1 MSSTVPPTG
10 FLLSSTLRNEV
21 SQEQLREVKTP
32 HHHQK
37 TQFQLLNNHNDLNDA
52 VEHGEK
58 HEHNRILKQH
68 LSEWKPEHF
77 PHKMYD
83 LLEDVE
89 HKGFDNIVSW
99 CSDGKS
105 FKIHN
110 QIAFEQRIMPLYFSG
125 MSSYKSFR
133 RQLNLYGIYKHR
145 HGVYCVICSTFVA
158 VSWYKPSSQQKP
170 RLAHLYICFSIFNAA
185 YSREFLA
192 RGHRHLC
199 DLIGRKKHKTT
210 KNGGKS
216 LNGSNNNSNNSPTKD
231 IIVSAKNSKGNSK
244 DHTVNMKK
252 RDASVARTMMDE
264 KNQFDITTTP
274 IATTS
279 TTTTK
284 RQMQSLEAELVRIQQ
299 LQLQR
304 QQQSQSLFNRGS
316 QLHGNTLGISTASTM
331 NDVTKMNALMK
342 LVRYDELLTRPN
354 PIKYGSN
361 RMAMN
366 TNTNNN
372 GGESSN
378 NNSNDMFRSFMGQ
391 YWEDLPNDLTSTQV
405 VDEIIATFQQQ
416 HS

>member
-10 FLLSSTLRNEV
+10 FLFSSTLRNEV

-32 HHHQK
+32 HHHQQ
-37 TQFQLLNNHNDLNDA
+37 TQFQLLNNHNNLNDA

-58 HEHNRILKQH
+58 HEHNRILEQH

-145 HGVYCVICSTFVA
+145 H
-158 VSWYKPSSQQKP
+158 
-170 RLAHLYICFSIFNAA
+170 A

-231 IIVSAKNSKGNSK
+231 IIVSAKNSKGNNSK

-304 QQQSQSLFNRGS
+304 QQQSQLLFNRGS

-354 PIKYGSN
+354 PIEYGSN

-366 TNTNNN
+366 TNTNTNTNNN
-372 GGESSN
+372 GGECSS

>member
-10 FLLSSTLRNEV
+10 FLFSSTLRNEV

-32 HHHQK
+32 HHHQQ
-37 TQFQLLNNHNDLNDA
+37 TQFQLLNNHNNLNDA

-58 HEHNRILKQH
+58 HEHNRILEQH

-145 HGVYCVICSTFVA
+145 H
-158 VSWYKPSSQQKP
+158 
-170 RLAHLYICFSIFNAA
+170 A

-304 QQQSQSLFNRGS
+304 QQQSQLLFNRGS

-354 PIKYGSN
+354 PIEYGSN

-366 TNTNNN
+366 TNTNTNNN
-372 GGESSN
+372 GGECSS

>member
-1 MSSTVPPTG
+1 MSSTAPSTG
-10 FLLSSTLRNEV
+10 FLFSSKLRKEV
-21 SQEQLREVKTP
+21 SQEQLQKMKNP

-37 TQFQLLNNHNDLNDA
+37 TQLQLSNNHNNLNDA
-52 VEHGEK
+52 VEQGEK
-58 HEHNRILKQH
+58 REHNRILKQH

-89 HKGFDNIVSW
+89 RKGLNNIVSW

-110 QIAFEQRIMPLYFSG
+110 QIAFEQSIMPLYFSG

-145 HGVYCVICSTFVA
+145 H
-158 VSWYKPSSQQKP
+158 
-170 RLAHLYICFSIFNAA
+170 A
-185 YSREFLA
+185 YSREFLV

-199 DLIGRKKHKTT
+199 DLIGRKRANPAAKIKGT
-210 KNGGKS
+210 KNGKKS
-216 LNGSNNNSNNSPTKD
+216 LNGSNNNNNNNSPTTD
-231 IIVSAKNSKGNSK
+231 IAVLAKNCKDNNKDNNS
-244 DHTVNMKK
+244 NASMKK

-264 KNQFDITTTP
+264 KNRVNIITTP
-274 IATTS
+274 IATAST

-299 LQLQR
+299 LQRQR
-304 QQQSQSLFNRGS
+304 QQQQQFQTLFNGGS

-331 NDVTKMNALMK
+331 IDVTKMNILMK
-342 LVRYDELLTRPN
+342 LVRDDELLTRPN
-354 PIKYGSN
+354 PIEYGSI
-361 RMAMN
+361 RMERN
-366 TNTNNN
+366 NNNN
-372 GGESSN
+372 GNESSSNINNPSQN

-391 YWEDLPNDLTSTQV
+391 YWEDLPNDLSSIQV
-405 VDEIIATFQQQ
+405 VDEIVATFQQPR
-416 HS
+416 S

>member
-1 MSSTVPPTG
+1 
-10 FLLSSTLRNEV
+10 
-21 SQEQLREVKTP
+21 
-32 HHHQK
+32 
-37 TQFQLLNNHNDLNDA
+37 
-52 VEHGEK
+52 
-58 HEHNRILKQH
+58 
-68 LSEWKPEHF
+68 
-77 PHKMYD
+77 
-83 LLEDVE
+83 
-89 HKGFDNIVSW
+89 
-99 CSDGKS
+99 
-105 FKIHN
+105 
-110 QIAFEQRIMPLYFSG
+110 
-125 MSSYKSFR
+125 
-133 RQLNLYGIYKHR
+133 
-145 HGVYCVICSTFVA
+145 
-158 VSWYKPSSQQKP
+158 
-170 RLAHLYICFSIFNAA
+170 
-185 YSREFLA
+185 
-192 RGHRHLC
+192 
-199 DLIGRKKHKTT
+199 
-210 KNGGKS
+210 
-216 LNGSNNNSNNSPTKD
+216 
-231 IIVSAKNSKGNSK
+231 
-244 DHTVNMKK
+244 MKK

-304 QQQSQSLFNRGS
+304 QQQSQLLFNRGS

-354 PIKYGSN
+354 PIEYGSN

-366 TNTNNN
+366 TNTNTNNN
-372 GGESSN
+372 GGECSS

>member
-10 FLLSSTLRNEV
+10 FLFSSTLRNEV

-32 HHHQK
+32 HHHQQ
-37 TQFQLLNNHNDLNDA
+37 TQFQLLNNHNNLNDA

-58 HEHNRILKQH
+58 HEHNRILEQH

-145 HGVYCVICSTFVA
+145 H
-158 VSWYKPSSQQKP
+158 
-170 RLAHLYICFSIFNAA
+170 A

-304 QQQSQSLFNRGS
+304 QQQSQLLFNRGS

-354 PIKYGSN
+354 PIEYGSN

-366 TNTNNN
+366 TNTNTNTNNN
-372 GGESSN
+372 GGECSS

>member
-145 HGVYCVICSTFVA
+145 H
-158 VSWYKPSSQQKP
+158 
-170 RLAHLYICFSIFNAA
+170 A

-299 LQLQR
+299 LQRQR
-304 QQQSQSLFNRGS
+304 QQQQQFQTLFNGGS

-331 NDVTKMNALMK
+331 IDVTKMNILMK
-342 LVRYDELLTRPN
+342 LVRDDELLTRPN
-354 PIKYGSN
+354 PIEYGSN

-366 TNTNNN
+366 TNTNTNNN
-372 GGESSN
+372 GGECSS

>member
-10 FLLSSTLRNEV
+10 FLFSSTLRNEV

-32 HHHQK
+32 HHHQQ
-37 TQFQLLNNHNDLNDA
+37 TQFQLLNNHNNLNDA

-58 HEHNRILKQH
+58 HEHNRILEQH

-145 HGVYCVICSTFVA
+145 H
-158 VSWYKPSSQQKP
+158 
-170 RLAHLYICFSIFNAA
+170 A

-231 IIVSAKNSKGNSK
+231 IIVSAKNSKGNNSK

-304 QQQSQSLFNRGS
+304 QQQSQLLFNRGS

-354 PIKYGSN
+354 PIEYGSN

-366 TNTNNN
+366 TNTNTNNN
-372 GGESSN
+372 GGECSS